1 MVYGK
6 LPPETKLRQASLF
19 NSGERGYLVATDAIG
34 MGLNLSIRRIVFTT
48 LFKFEKEGSRVQIPV
63 HELKQIAGRAGRL
76 VDEGGLVGAFREN
89 HLHIIKKVLEDVNS
103 QLQHSETGPQPY
115 LELKPIEDQKKARLL
130 DQIDPEMEAKEYELE
145 AESNLESQQQKH
157 NQESPLDPRPLI
169 EKLQF
174 SRHQREIKRATLFP
188 SFSQIEQFVK
198 NIETL
203 TKKEFPFSSVLQKM
217 ESIARVGGLYKTQ
230 NFTQLCEVSLG

>member
-1 MVYGK
+1 M
-6 LPPETKLRQASLF
+6 
-19 NSGERGYLVATDAIG
+19 ATDAIG
-34 MGLNLSIRRIVFTT
+34 MGLNLSIRRIIFTT
-48 LFKFEKEGSRVQIPV
+48 LFKYEKEGARIQIPI

-76 VDEGGLVGAFREN
+76 VDEGGLVGAFRET
-89 HLHIIKKVLEDVNS
+89 HLSIIKKVLEDVNS
-103 QLQHSETGPQPY
+103 QLQASDAGPKSY
-115 LELKPIEDQKKARLL
+115 LELKPIQDQKKAKLL
-130 DQIDPEMEAKEYELE
+130 DQIDPEMEAKEYEIE
-145 AESNLESQQQKH
+145 AESNLEVQQQKQS
-157 NQESPLDPRPLI
+157 QERPLDSRPLI
-169 EKLQF
+169 EILQF

-230 NFTQLCEVSLG
+230 NFSQLCEVSSS